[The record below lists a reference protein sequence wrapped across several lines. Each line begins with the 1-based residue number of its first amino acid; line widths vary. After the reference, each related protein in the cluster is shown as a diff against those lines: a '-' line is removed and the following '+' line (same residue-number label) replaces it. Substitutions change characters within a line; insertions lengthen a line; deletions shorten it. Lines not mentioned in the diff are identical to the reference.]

1 MSRLL
6 HILKN
11 ENIEIKLEITTEIP
25 LRSEFYSLIQS
36 IVGKIENFYDEFPAG
51 GQNENRLCGIESQ
64 QEG

>member
-11 ENIEIKLEITTEIP
+11 ENIEIKLEITTTTP
-25 LRSEFYSLIQS
+25 LRSEFYLLIQS
-36 IVGKIENFYDEFPAG
+36 IVGKIENFYDELPAG
-51 GQNENRLCGIESQ
+51 GQNENRLRCIEGQ